1 MADERNFPDVEFVD
15 TDTETIAEEIK
26 EALEGELGRTLYP
39 ADPMNQLVMWAASVV
54 AHERSLIN
62 IVAKRNLPRY
72 AEGDYL
78 DSLMEIFYGIT
89 RQEATPAK
97 TKLRFV
103 LSQAQ
108 EQGLVIPAETMVTA
122 GGEVIFQ
129 TLEELAIAPGQT
141 EGIVEAECTED
152 GTAGNGY
159 AAGTVNSLIDQIA
172 YVASVENTVETYG
185 GTDRETDDALY
196 YRARESYEGY
206 TTAGT
211 AGAYKYH
218 AQNHNE
224 AVADVVVQ
232 ELEPGQTGVT
242 ILMDTGIPTEE
253 ELEEMQEYLSS
264 DEIRPL
270 TDKVMVSAPNVVEY
284 SVEIAYYGAQRP
296 EPGGTELKELVA
308 KAVSD
313 YITWQSGK
321 LGRRINP
328 GKLTALVIQAGAE
341 RVEVIHPAAQEIEK
355 TDCAVLAG
363 EPKLTYGGED
373 E

>member
-1 MADERNFPDVEFVD
+1 MADERSFPDVEFVD

-26 EALEGELGRTLYP
+26 ESLEGELGRTLYP

-62 IVAKRNLPRY
+62 IAAKRNLPRY

-103 LSQAQ
+103 LSEAQ
-108 EQGLVIPAETMVTA
+108 EQGLTIPVGTMVTA

-129 TLEELAIAPGQT
+129 TLEALEISADET
-141 EGIVEAECTED
+141 EGIVEAECIED
-152 GTAGNGY
+152 GALGNGY
-159 AAGTVNSLIDQIA
+159 AAGSVNSLIDQIA
-172 YVASVENTVETYG
+172 YVAKVENTVETYG

-224 AVADVVVQ
+224 AVADVVVR
-232 ELEPGQTGVT
+232 ELDPGKTGVT

-253 ELEEMQEYLSS
+253 ELEDMQEYLSS

-270 TDKVMVSAPNVVEY
+270 TDQVIVSAPGVVEY
-284 SVEIAYYGAQRP
+284 EVEITYYGADRP
-296 EPGGTELKELVA
+296 EPGGEELKELVTQ
-308 KAVSD
+308 AVNN
-313 YITWQSGK
+313 YVTWQSGK

-328 GKLTALVIQAGAE
+328 GKLTALVIQTGAE
-341 RVEVIHPAAQEIEK
+341 RVEVIHPTAKEIGK
-355 TDCAVLAG
+355 TDCAVLVG
-363 EPKLTYGGED
+363 EPKIEYGGED